1 MSQQWV
7 PLRAMLWD
15 YIILYLVNNENVCI
29 QSSDDES
36 KVELHKEKFSQLQWK
51 LWQLEV
57 LLH

>member
-51 LWQLEV
+51 IMAD
-57 LLH
+57 